1 LNYQQT
7 HVYDSTDL
15 RHKTRGNFNT
25 QTNYNT
31 KAYNFI
37 TTLIKSYDNQRI
49 SAGLNGKWS
58 EDESP
63 FFTSAESE
71 NIIIL
76 PDGPYS
82 KPQAD
87 SRSYQLGGFFEDRIN
102 FNVNDSNNFYLV
114 PGVRAIYQNTKP
126 RNLENMSVT
135 NINSN
140 RLGKQYNSNSDFKV
154 LPSMAFMYDITP
166 ELTITRNLITLLRL

>member
-1 LNYQQT
+1 T
-7 HVYDSTDL
+7 
-15 RHKTRGNFNT
+15 KGNFNT

-49 SAGLNGKWS
+49 SGGLNGKWS

-63 FFTSAESE
+63 FFSSAKSP
-71 NIIIL
+71 NTRVF
-76 PDGPYS
+76 PDGDYS

-87 SRSYQLGGFFEDRIN
+87 SRSYQLGGFFEDRIS

-114 PGVRAIYQNTKP
+114 PGVRAVYQNTKP
-126 RNLENMSVT
+126 RNLENMSLSK
-135 NINSN
+135 IS
-140 RLGKQYNSNSDFKV
+140 S
-154 LPSMAFMYDITP
+154 
-166 ELTITRNLITLLRL
+166 